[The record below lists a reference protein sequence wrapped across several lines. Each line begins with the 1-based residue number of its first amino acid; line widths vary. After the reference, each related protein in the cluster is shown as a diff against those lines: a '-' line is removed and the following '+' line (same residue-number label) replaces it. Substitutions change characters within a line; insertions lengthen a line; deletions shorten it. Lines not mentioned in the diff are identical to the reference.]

1 MCPLFMSFAIASCSG
16 ESLEPCLQFM
26 DMSNAWQGCIVLT
39 TDCKPEDPLFASID
53 HELVDEV
60 RTGFLRGQLATSL
73 ICREMVVDS
82 GLQKAEYS
90 AAVPMSEFFA
100 GLVRMPPEEYRRYH
114 CGGLA

>member
-1 MCPLFMSFAIASCSG
+1 MSFAIASCSG

-60 RTGFLRGQLATSL
+60 RTGFLHGQPAKAL
-73 ICREMVVDS
+73 ICHGTTVASVVQE
-82 GLQKAEYS
+82 GEYS
-90 AAVPMSEFFA
+90 AAVPMSEYFA
-100 GLVRMPPEEYRRYH
+100 GLVRISAAEYRKY
-114 CGGLA
+114 LQ